1 MYLCDNSGCQ
11 SPAVSTTIGGTG
23 NDVVSRGMPQ
33 IHRIL
38 KWLLVALLA
47 LLVSYYTFRGYLVPE
62 LLIGFANSFT
72 C

>member
-1 MYLCDNSGCQ
+1 MTRETL
-11 SPAVSTTIGGTG
+11 
-23 NDVVSRGMPQ
+23 Q

-47 LLVSYYTFRGYLVPE
+47 MLVSYYTFRGYLIPE